1 MQANNIPEGTI
12 GVWDMQRQS
21 FVALP
26 PEELN
31 ADQEL
36 WIVKDSRWQPN
47 REITDRE
54 NRDVQIALHAQA
66 IIELTGFDDD

>member
-1 MQANNIPEGTI
+1 MQANNIPEGTV

-21 FVALP
+21 FIALP

-31 ADQEL
+31 ENQEL
-36 WIVKDSRWQPN
+36 WIVKDGRWQPD

-54 NRDVQIALHAQA
+54 NKDIQIALHAQA
-66 IIELTGFDDD
+66 IIDVIGYED